1 MGRIKN
7 KSKYT
12 QDPNITLDDYVIGSD
27 YENNGKT
34 RNYSYREILQLFNSE
49 NGVGE
54 GQNNKHK
61 LINLGYAYSPYD
73 GLVNVS
79 DVINNL
85 PENVDSPEY
94 KTVASD
100 EIPVFMVTLT
110 QGRAGGTSLNKY
122 LVDGF
127 GKGIYGQN
135 GDIVLTE
142 ENLILIEST
151 AIGGVSLPP
160 ILNNPNAFVQDL
172 GEIPDG
178 DFLSVINSFPTPL
191 VINSGTNWYFDF
203 TVNNLRYLYGFDG
216 TNGTYGA
223 AGSVMTN
230 SDLFLVYSEVVNTE
244 EIYNH
249 KLNFSWGKENNSETG
264 LTGTDGVVKYQNL
277 KINIPFFE
285 DISQYNPILLI
296 DRFKSASFKGY
307 DISGNNEYRKSG
319 YKHERQL
326 EALANGRQNEIAL
339 TSENVVVDVHN
350 MNYIQEVVYNVDP
363 TQSLIRIKGQRLG
376 AKKYNGLR
384 KTLYLGF
391 RLRLNINGQIKETS
405 MLGSVKATYLH
416 NIAGYYKLIF
426 NIT

>member
-34 RNYSYREILQLFNSE
+34 RNYSFRDILQLFNSE
-49 NGVGE
+49 SGAGE
-54 GQNNKHK
+54 GQNNKYK

-94 KTVASD
+94 KTIASD

-110 QGRAGGTSLNKY
+110 KGRRGGTSLNKY

-127 GKGIYGQN
+127 GKGIYGKN
-135 GDIVLTE
+135 GDITLTE

-151 AIGGVSLPP
+151 AIGGLSYPP
-160 ILNNPNAFVQDL
+160 ILNNLNAFVQDL

-191 VINSGTNWYFDF
+191 LITSGTNWYFDF

-216 TNGTYGA
+216 INGTYGA
-223 AGSVMTN
+223 AGSAMTDL
-230 SDLFLVYSEVVNTE
+230 DLFLVYSEAVNTE

-249 KLNFSWGKENNSETG
+249 KLNFSWGKENSNETG
-264 LTGTDGVVKYQNL
+264 LTGSEEIIEYQNL

-296 DRFKSASFKGY
+296 DRFKSASFKGH
-307 DISGNNEYRKSG
+307 DISGNNEYRKAG

-339 TSENVVVDVHN
+339 ASENVVVNVHN
-350 MNYIQEVVYNVDP
+350 MNYLQQLEYDIDP
-363 TQSLIRIKGQRLG
+363 TQSSIRITGQRLG
-376 AKKYNGLR
+376 AKNYNGSR
-384 KTLYLGF
+384 KTIYLGF

-416 NIAGYYKLIF
+416 TTRGYYKLIF